1 MAAGIQIS
9 QAEINNQAGA
19 IARSVF
25 NSLEN
30 VRQFKSWLDGLS
42 ANDLMTGYGF
52 NSTDANVLKSAFTD
66 LGDLAG
72 IFQGSAAVA
81 TLPHDYRVF
90 AKQLLGTGLF

>member
-1 MAAGIQIS
+1 VTVGIQIS

-19 IARSVF
+19 LARSVF

-30 VRQFKSWLDGLS
+30 VRQFKAWLDGLS
-42 ANDLMTGYGF
+42 AQDLATGYGF
-52 NSTDANVLKSAFTD
+52 SVGDANVLKSAFTD